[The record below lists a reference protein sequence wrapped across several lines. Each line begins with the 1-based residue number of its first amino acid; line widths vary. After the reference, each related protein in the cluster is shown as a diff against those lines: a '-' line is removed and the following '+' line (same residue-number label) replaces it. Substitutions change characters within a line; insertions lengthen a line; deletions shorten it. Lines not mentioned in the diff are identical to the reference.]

1 MGLGQVVHLKGN
13 NETDFWVLMEENRK
27 TCKGVTRTKVFK
39 KLPNQEN
46 VMPQSKP
53 YTKARLESSFTADL
67 KQMNRYEAKE
77 YNRLKSLRFIEMLE
91 D

>member
-1 MGLGQVVHLKGN
+1 MGLGQVVHLKGS
-13 NETDFWVLMEENRK
+13 EADFWVLMEENKK

-46 VMPQSKP
+46 IMPQSKP
-53 YTKARLESSFTADL
+53 YTRAKLESSSSADL
-67 KQMNRYEAKE
+67 KKMNKYEAKE
-77 YNRLKSLRFIEMLE
+77 YNRLKSLRFVEMIE

>member
-13 NETDFWVLMEENRK
+13 EADFWVLMEENKK

-46 VMPQSKP
+46 IMPQSEP
-53 YTKARLESSFTADL
+53 YTKARLESSSSADL
-67 KQMNRYEAKE
+67 KKMNKYEAKE
-77 YNRLKSLRFIEMLE
+77 YNRLKSLRFVEMIE